1 MNIRNV
7 IKKSMETEKSAIMRE
22 KDNKYSFIV
31 DRTANKYLIKQAI
44 ETLFNVK
51 VESVHTANY
60 AGKSKRQ
67 GMHSG
72 YTSDWKKAVV
82 KLAKGQEIK
91 SIEEV

>member
-7 IKKSMETEKSAIMRE
+7 IKKSVETEKAAIIRE
-22 KDNKYSFIV
+22 KYNEYSFVV
-31 DRTANKYLIKQAI
+31 DKTANKYLIKQAI

-67 GMHSG
+67 GASSG
-72 YTSDWKKAVV
+72 YKSDWKKAIV

-91 SIEEV
+91 SIEEI